1 MAEKLSINNHMAF
14 DKSESGMG
22 MMFAKEKSARK
33 MYMAS
38 SSKSLFSMGNMF
50 KDDDALDLNDTIPST
65 QVNNKK
71 VTQVNSGSNK
81 SFWKKLT
88 GK

>member
-1 MAEKLSINNHMAF
+1 MAF
-14 DKSESGMG
+14 DKSEAGMG
-22 MMFAKEKSARK
+22 KMFAKEKSARL

-38 SSKSLFSMGNMF
+38 SSKAHFKIGNIF
-50 KDDDALDLNDTIPST
+50 KEEDDLDFGEAIPPTHANSKVARP
-65 QVNNKK
+65 VN
-71 VTQVNSGSNK
+71 VGSNK